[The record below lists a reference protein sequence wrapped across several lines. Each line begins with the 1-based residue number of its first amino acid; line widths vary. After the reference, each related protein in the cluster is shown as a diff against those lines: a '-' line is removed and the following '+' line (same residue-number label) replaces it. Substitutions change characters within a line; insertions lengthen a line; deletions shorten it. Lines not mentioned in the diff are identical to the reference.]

1 MLGASKIAKQSL
13 IKLVDSNK
21 NLHTFEN
28 GESVLLLADA
38 ISGNKT
44 LLTTLTDS
52 GISPEARAG
61 VAKDVLAKSGTNE
74 AVSLICEA
82 VKMRWS
88 QNQDLVQSLEASGA
102 RALFAASEVKAE
114 LDRVEDEIFA
124 FERAIAASG
133 ELELMLAN
141 PNMNAKDRE
150 KVVNDLVG
158 KTFSATAILLVNH
171 AISHRHGRSIT
182 STLGDL
188 QKLAA
193 ARRGR
198 VLAEVIAA
206 IALTTEQEQ
215 RLTTALTA
223 IYKQEI
229 QVQVVVDKK
238 VIGGVAV
245 RVGDE
250 VIDGTIA
257 NRLAQVKRQLAG

>member
-1 MLGASKIAKQSL
+1 MLGASKIANQSL

-38 ISGNKT
+38 IADSKT

-61 VAKDVLAKSGTNE
+61 VVKDVLAKAGTTE
-74 AVSLICEA
+74 AVSLVSEA

-102 RALFAASEVKAE
+102 RALFAASELKAE
-114 LDRVEDEIFA
+114 LDRVEDEVFA

-141 PNMNAKDRE
+141 PNMTAKDRAN
-150 KVVNDLVG
+150 VINDLVG
-158 KTFSATAILLVNH
+158 KTFSPTAILLVNH

-198 VLAEVIAA
+198 VLAEVTAA
-206 IALTTEQEQ
+206 IALTSDQEQ
-215 RLTTALTA
+215 RLTNALTA
-223 IYKQEI
+223 IYKQDV
-229 QVQVVVDKK
+229 QVQVSIDKK

-257 NRLAQVKRQLAG
+257 SRLAQVKRQLGG

>member
-1 MLGASKIAKQSL
+1 MLGASKIANQSL

-38 ISGNKT
+38 IADSKT

-61 VAKDVLAKSGTNE
+61 VVKDVLAKAGTTE
-74 AVSLICEA
+74 AVSLVSEA

-88 QNQDLVQSLEASGA
+88 QNQDLVQSLEASAA

-114 LDRVEDEIFA
+114 LDRVEDEVFA

-141 PNMNAKDRE
+141 PNMTAKDRAN
-150 KVVNDLVG
+150 VINDLVG
-158 KTFSATAILLVNH
+158 KTFSPTAILLVNH

-198 VLAEVIAA
+198 VLAEVTAA
-206 IALTTEQEQ
+206 IALTSDQEQ
-215 RLTTALTA
+215 RLTNALTA
-223 IYKQEI
+223 IYKQDV
-229 QVQVVVDKK
+229 QVQVSIDKK

-257 NRLAQVKRQLAG
+257 SRLAQVKRQLAG

>member
-1 MLGASKIAKQSL
+1 MLGASKIAYQSL

-21 NLHTFEN
+21 NLHSFEN

-44 LLTTLTDS
+44 LLTTLTDT

-61 VAKDVLAKSGTNE
+61 VAKDVLAKSGTTE
-74 AVSLICEA
+74 AVSLISEA

-88 QNQDLVQSLEASGA
+88 EIQDLVQSLEASGA
-102 RALFAASEVKAE
+102 RALFAASELKGE
-114 LDRVEDEIFA
+114 LDRVEDEVFA

-141 PNMNAKDRE
+141 PNMSAKDRAS
-150 KVVNDLVG
+150 VINDLVG
-158 KTFSATAILLVNH
+158 KTFSPTAVLLINH

-188 QKLAA
+188 QELAA

-198 VLAEVIAA
+198 VLAEVTAA
-206 IALTTEQEQ
+206 IALTDDQEQ
-215 RLTTALTA
+215 RLTNALTA
-223 IYKQEI
+223 IYKQDV
-229 QVQVVVDKK
+229 QVQVVINKK

-250 VIDGTIA
+250 VIDGTVA

>member
-1 MLGASKIAKQSL
+1 MLGASKIANQSL

-38 ISGNKT
+38 IADSKT

-61 VAKDVLAKSGTNE
+61 VVKDVLAKAGTTE
-74 AVSLICEA
+74 AVSLVSEA

-114 LDRVEDEIFA
+114 LDRVEDEVFA

-141 PNMNAKDRE
+141 PNMTAKDRAN
-150 KVVNDLVG
+150 VINDLVG
-158 KTFSATAILLVNH
+158 KTFSPTAILLVNH
-171 AISHRHGRSIT
+171 AIPHRHGRSIT

-198 VLAEVIAA
+198 VLAEVTAA
-206 IALTTEQEQ
+206 IALTSDQEQ
-215 RLTTALTA
+215 RLTNALTA
-223 IYKQEI
+223 IYKQDV
-229 QVQVVVDKK
+229 QVQVSIDKK
-238 VIGGVAV
+238 VVGGVAV

-257 NRLAQVKRQLAG
+257 SRLAQVKRQLAG

>member
-1 MLGASKIAKQSL
+1 MLGASKIAYQSL

-21 NLHTFEN
+21 NLHSFEN

-44 LLTTLTDS
+44 LLTTLTDT

-61 VAKDVLAKSGTNE
+61 VAKDVLAKSGTTE
-74 AVSLICEA
+74 AVSLISEA

-88 QNQDLVQSLEASGA
+88 EIQDLVQSLEASGA
-102 RALFAASEVKAE
+102 RALFAASELKGE
-114 LDRVEDEIFA
+114 LDRVEDEVFA

-141 PNMNAKDRE
+141 PNMSAKDRAS
-150 KVVNDLVG
+150 VINDLVG
-158 KTFSATAILLVNH
+158 KTFSPTAVLLINH

-198 VLAEVIAA
+198 VLAEVTAA
-206 IALTTEQEQ
+206 IALTDDQEQ
-215 RLTTALTA
+215 RLTNALTA
-223 IYKQEI
+223 IYKQDV
-229 QVQVVVDKK
+229 QVQVVINKK

-250 VIDGTIA
+250 VIDGTVA

>member
-1 MLGASKIAKQSL
+1 MLGASKIANQSL

-38 ISGNKT
+38 IADSKT

-61 VAKDVLAKSGTNE
+61 VVKDVLAKAGTTE
-74 AVSLICEA
+74 AVSLVSEA

-88 QNQDLVQSLEASGA
+88 QNQDLVQSLEASVA

-114 LDRVEDEIFA
+114 LDRVEDEVFA

-141 PNMNAKDRE
+141 PNMTAKDRAN
-150 KVVNDLVG
+150 VINDLVG
-158 KTFSATAILLVNH
+158 KTFSPTAILLVNH

-198 VLAEVIAA
+198 VLAEVTAA
-206 IALTTEQEQ
+206 IALTSDQEQ
-215 RLTTALTA
+215 RLTNALTA
-223 IYKQEI
+223 IYKQDV
-229 QVQVVVDKK
+229 QVQVSIDKK

-257 NRLAQVKRQLAG
+257 SRLAQVKRQLAG